1 MFFPKAFLV
10 AGGLAS
16 VSQAHMLLRTPA
28 PYTSPSLQNGPLAPD
43 GSNFP
48 CQSTGGAFTGTPTK
62 MAKGTTQ
69 KMGFTGQAVHGGGS
83 CQISITYD
91 EAPNK
96 QSSFKVIHS
105 IQGGC
110 PARGVA
116 GNAGGDPAAAAPD
129 EYEFTIPDGIPNGKA
144 TLAWSWLNKVG
155 NREFYMNCAPIEIS
169 GAEGS
174 ASALAALPDMLV
186 ANIAPGGTCAT
197 PSGVDIKFPNPGAS
211 VETNPGANLGAPTGE
226 CGATGAAGNTTTG
239 NTGTTGTTG
248 NTAASSAVAGAGAAT
263 SSAAAGAGAGAG
275 AGVRSPG
282 GRRIRGRSF
291 TA

>member
-16 VSQAHMLLRTPA
+16 VSQAHMLLRIPA
-28 PYTSPSLQNGPLAPD
+28 PYSSPALQNGPLAPD

-62 MAKGTTQ
+62 MAKGSTQ
-69 KMGFTGQAVHGGGS
+69 KMGFTGQAVHSGGS

-110 PARGVA
+110 PARNVN
-116 GNAGGDPAAAAPD
+116 GNAGNDPAAAAVD
-129 EYEFTIPDGIPNGKA
+129 EYEFTIPEGIPNGKA
-144 TLAWSWLNKVG
+144 TLAWSWLNKGG

-174 ASALAALPDMLV
+174 QATLAALPDMLV

-197 PSGVDIKFPNPGAS
+197 TEGIDIEFPNPGAS
-211 VETNPGANLGAPTGE
+211 VETNPGAKLGPPTGQ
-226 CGATGAAGNTTTG
+226 CGATASTGNTTT
-239 NTGTTGTTG
+239 TTG
-248 NTAASSAVAGAGAAT
+248 AAAN
-263 SSAAAGAGAGAG
+263 AGAGAGA
-275 AGVRSPG
+275 AASGVPSPAPR
-282 GRRIRGRSF
+282 RRIRGRSF
-291 TA
+291 AA